1 MAHNIEKRDIQ
12 AGIDQAWHG
21 LTTIVDKVERNNSM
35 PFEVVES
42 PIYYKIQKPDQYGL
56 MQDVMVQDP
65 EFKTLL
71 ANDDWLPV
79 GQPYGASYCPTS
91 IRMFW
96 EIISKGMGDT
106 PYEIISAGTV
116 DNRQKIFASLKVSD
130 GFRVG
135 DREFKDYI
143 TLLDSFDKSTS
154 LQARYSNICVVCAN
168 TFAAN
173 MQSGTQIG
181 KAKHT
186 QMIEMNVVRLIEAID
201 HFSGTSSTYKAK
213 LQEAFDTPCSRD
225 EARSWLM
232 GIEARNTDKLTNG
245 LKQKIARQVELFDAG
260 KGNEGRNR
268 LDALSA
274 LTEFHS
280 HESSN
285 RKDDDAQYM
294 ASEWGASAGIKTLA
308 ATRLKADWDKHVKHG
323 DRILSEDRTPAMAS

>member
-1 MAHNIEKRDIQ
+1 MSHNIMKRDIQ
-12 AGIDQAWHG
+12 CGLESAWHG
-21 LTTIVDKVERNNSM
+21 LTTIVDVVERSNSM
-35 PFEVVES
+35 PWDVIES
-42 PIYYKIQKPDQYGL
+42 PIYYKKPKVYDFEP
-56 MQDVMVQDP
+56 DVYIEDP

-71 ANDDWLPV
+71 ATDDFLPV
-79 GQPYGASYCPTS
+79 GQPYGTSYSPTS
-91 IRMFW
+91 IAMFW
-96 EIISKGMGDT
+96 EIIKKGMGDT
-106 PYEIISAGTV
+106 PYQIISAGTV
-116 DNRQKIFASLKVSD
+116 DNRQKVFASLKVSE

-186 QMIEMNVVRLIEAID
+186 QMIEMNVGRLIEAID
-201 HFSGTSSTYKAK
+201 HFSGTSSAYKAN
-213 LQEAFDTPCSRD
+213 LQEAFETPCSRD

-245 LKQKIARQVELFDAG
+245 LKQKIARQIELFDAG

-274 LTEFHS
+274 LTEFHT

-285 RKDDDAQYM
+285 RKDADAQYM

-308 ATRLKADWDKHVKHG
+308 ATRLKTDWDKHVKHG
-323 DRILSEDRTPAMAS
+323 DRILTEFRTPVMAS